1 MTNDGCRQLI
11 VNADD
16 LGLHEDINRGI
27 QKAHQEGI
35 VTSASLVTCGQAFD
49 DALRVLRDC
58 PGLGV
63 GVHLTLIEERPLRQP
78 EQVPSLLGRDGRF
91 HGSYRRF
98 SERVFL
104 GKIRVDELRNELDAQ
119 VRRALGAGVH
129 PSHLDSH
136 QHVHVLPPVW
146 QVVTELAGCY
156 RIPFVRVPCFQNVWA
171 RARVSWEYVSRIGL
185 NALSRVRRRRLGR
198 LRTAD
203 FTSGLHLSGRLKTTD
218 LLEVLRALKPGLG
231 ELVVHPGVNTPD
243 LERHYR
249 WGFDWSGE
257 LSALTSGEV
266 REALQYLKVRL
277 TNYGACALREAQ
289 E

>member
-1 MTNDGCRQLI
+1 MPDDDCRRLV

-27 QKAHQEGI
+27 RKAHQEGI
-35 VTSASLVTCGQAFD
+35 VTSASLVACGRAFD

-63 GVHLTLIEERPLRQP
+63 GVHLTLIEESPLCKP
-78 EQVPSLLGRDGRF
+78 ERVASLLGENSRF

-119 VRRALGAGVH
+119 MRRVLEAGVH

-136 QHVHVLPPVW
+136 QHVHVLSPVW
-146 QVVTELAGCY
+146 QVVTELAGRY
-156 RIPFVRVPCFQNVWA
+156 RVPFVRVPQFQNVWA
-171 RARVSWEYVSRIGL
+171 RARGPWEYVSRIGL
-185 NALSRVRRRRLGR
+185 NALSRVRRRHLGR

-218 LLEVLRALKPGLG
+218 LLEALRALQPGIG
-231 ELVVHPGVNTPD
+231 ELIVHPGVNTPD
-243 LERHYR
+243 LESHYR

-266 REALQYLKVRL
+266 QEALRCLKIRL
-277 TNYGACALREAQ
+277 TNYRARALREAQ